1 MVVWLPKDKNEWT
14 LALFLDCGDFLLF
27 SGDSVTHLVTITK
40 EENMNKGVVRL
51 VQVVKG
57 MLAVLVLCLGLGQV
71 SSVQAATA
79 AQKESYKQELLS
91 MFKNYD
97 YTQHNVY
104 QYRIP
109 YTEFNQLYDEVQ
121 YGEGAE
127 IFGAFYPT
135 MNTYYTYY
143 TSSGY
148 LSTSQIKNANTDAPE
163 RYEAML
169 PQIELMLEGIEDDM
183 NDLDKVIYL
192 HDAVVERTVYGG
204 NTDAKYVASGVFL
217 EKKAV
222 CAGYAKA
229 LNILLRRVGI
239 DTTYVKGTSLNHG
252 WSYVKL
258 NGEWYHVDPTWDDTR
273 SPKSGQTSRKF
284 LLLNDETMGID
295 HGEWLVKRIDM
306 SSDSNTYQNLAV
318 RDIVGAMYF
327 EDGLWY
333 YLDSTNKKVMSYSTQ
348 SNLCEEVFSYGDMG
362 TVKLVDATEEGLILT
377 VNGSQY
383 TKTVEAW
390 EKYAEELTNKD
401 QLTDNNVQ
409 EDLSAEGSLDLSDI
423 SMWRTGHFNPSSG
436 TYAPNKF
443 RICLLDVIEKTQD
456 TYVICISNPDFRMA
470 IRELNDRK
478 KMITSVD
485 LGNGDI
491 YVPGEGTEYLAISL
505 YNSVQEKGNFFSVY
519 EEMFA
524 NGFKVSLGTSLQED
538 VVEDTTIATP
548 DTGNSV
554 EDETEIDKNE
564 GAVGW
569 VYDLSD
575 ISLWRTGHFNP
586 YTGTYGSNKFRI
598 CLLEVIGNTQDS
610 YEIRISNPDFRMAIR
625 ELNSRKKMITSVD
638 LSDGDVYVPGEGTEY
653 LAISLYNSVQEKGTF
668 FSVYEEMFANGFQ
681 VALGVA
687 KAEENDSVADD
698 DAGTTEEED
707 TLTEALPAEKEQ
719 IQEED
724 VLLGDS
730 AEGPELDE
738 AAQEVPTQT
747 LRELLYTMLVTGDTS
762 RHDVSAYNVKMTDV
776 DAAWNAMIA
785 QEGYIAFEARANL
798 IIQTTKDSQ
807 GKILTL
813 WLYDLAGG
821 DFFAKYEKVLNCVAE
836 VKAATIGMTETEKVL
851 YVYEYVM
858 SHTAYSQNGYQTAYA
873 GGALGE
879 GRAKCEGYART
890 CMLLLRQI
898 GVECY
903 RVTSSDMNHSWT
915 YVKVDGEWYHLDAT
929 WDDTSGG
936 THTYLLRNSQ
946 EYDTMEGRHYS
957 WKLVNGDGV
966 PDSTSERFS
975 DWFVHN
981 VKGAMYYEAG
991 IWYYVDNATGSVVR
1005 SDIWGNGYEVLVENT
1020 GKGLVLTG
1028 VKDGQVSYYAK

>member
-1 MVVWLPKDKNEWT
+1 MD
-14 LALFLDCGDFLLF
+14 
-27 SGDSVTHLVTITK
+27 
-40 EENMNKGVVRL
+40 KGVRRL
-51 VQVVKG
+51 VKVLRGIFVV
-57 MLAVLVLCLGLGQV
+57 LILCLGIGQAGN
-71 SSVQAATA
+71 VQAATA
-79 AQKESYKQELLS
+79 TQKESYKQELLS

-104 QYRIP
+104 RYRIP

-127 IFGAFYPT
+127 IFGVFYPT

-192 HDAVVERTVYGG
+192 HDAVVERTTYGG
-204 NTDAKYVASGVFL
+204 TTDAKYIASGVFL

-229 LNILLRRVGI
+229 FNILLHRVGI
-239 DTTYVKGTSLNHG
+239 DATYVKGTSLNHG

-273 SPKSGQTSRKF
+273 SPKAGQTARKF
-284 LLLNDETMGID
+284 LLLNDKTIGND
-295 HGEWLVKRIDM
+295 HGEWVVKRIN
-306 SSDSNTYQNLAV
+306 SVSESNAYENLAV
-318 RDIVGAMYF
+318 RNIVGAMYF

-333 YLDSTNKKVMSYSTQ
+333 YLDTANKRVMSYSTR
-348 SNLCEEVFSYGDMG
+348 SNLCEEVFNYGELG
-362 TVKLVDATEEGLILT
+362 TVKLIDAIEEGLVLT

-383 TKTVEAW
+383 TKTVDEW
-390 EKYAEELTNKD
+390 KTYAEELGKK
-401 QLTDNNVQ
+401 
-409 EDLSAEGSLDLSDI
+409 EDLED
-423 SMWRTGHFNPSSG
+423 
-436 TYAPNKF
+436 
-443 RICLLDVIEKTQD
+443 
-456 TYVICISNPDFRMA
+456 SN
-470 IRELNDRK
+470 
-478 KMITSVD
+478 
-485 LGNGDI
+485 G
-491 YVPGEGTEYLAISL
+491 
-505 YNSVQEKGNFFSVY
+505 
-519 EEMFA
+519 
-524 NGFKVSLGTSLQED
+524 QED
-538 VVEDTTIATP
+538 VS
-548 DTGNSV
+548 TGNYL
-554 EDETEIDKNE
+554 DF
-564 GAVGW
+564 
-569 VYDLSD
+569 SD

-598 CLLEVIGNTQDS
+598 CLLDVTENTQDS
-610 YEIRISNPDFRMAIR
+610 YVIHISDPDFRMAIRELNARKKMISSVDLCNGDVYVPVEGTEYLAISLYNGVQEKGNFFSVYEEMFANGFKVSLGTLLQEEASEKKEEPSTENTREENVIQGPTLNTPVVSPEDVTQKIPDTDGGMDDETDTGNVGDVAGWVYDLSNIDLWRTGHFNPHTGTYGSNKFRICLTDVTENTRDSYVVHISNPDFRMVIR

-638 LSDGDVYVPGEGTEY
+638 LCNGDVYVPGEGTEY
-653 LAISLYNSVQEKGTF
+653 LAISLYNGVQEKGNF
-668 FSVYEEMFANGFQ
+668 FSVYEEMFANGFR
-681 VALGVA
+681 VGLRTS
-687 KAEENDSVADD
+687 DSVDND
-698 DAGTTEEED
+698 VTDSDAGLSKEEATVPADKPVQKEEQ
-707 TLTEALPAEKEQ
+707 TEA
-719 IQEED
+719 D
-724 VLLGDS
+724 VVLGDS
-730 AEGPELDE
+730 TGEPELNE
-738 AAQEVPTQT
+738 AEQTVPTQT

-762 RHDVSAYNVKMTDV
+762 RHDVTAYNVNMSDV

-821 DFFAKYEKVLNCVAE
+821 DFFAKYEKVSNCVAE
-836 VKAATIGMTETEKVL
+836 VKAATIGMTEADKVL

-858 SHTAYSQNGYQTAYA
+858 SHTSYSQNGYQTAYA

-879 GRAKCEGYART
+879 GYAKCDGYSRS

-898 GVECY
+898 GIECY
-903 RVTSSDMNHSWT
+903 RVTSSDMDHSWT

-936 THTYLLRNSQ
+936 THTYLLRNSK
-946 EYDTMEGRHYS
+946 EYDTMGNRHYG
-957 WKLVNGDGV
+957 WELVNAGDV
-966 PDSTSERFS
+966 ADSNSERFS

-991 IWYYVDNATGSVVR
+991 MWYYVDNATGSVVR

-1028 VKDGQVSYYAK
+1028 VKDGQVSYSAK